1 MSWSEKSLDQLGFVS
16 RGRSRHRPRDA
27 AHLYGGQYPFV
38 QTGDVK
44 HAGLYLT
51 DYCQTYSEEG
61 LAQSKLWPVGTLC
74 ITIAANIADTSI
86 LAIDACSPDS
96 VIGFIPDPEKADA
109 RFVKYLFDAVL
120 KLQYRQFTQGAA
132 QDNLSQA
139 KLLALKFFVPDDVTE
154 QTRIADFIATYDDLI
169 ENNRRRIQLLEESA
183 RLLYQEWFVHLRFP
197 GHEQVKIIDGVPE
210 GWSETEL
217 GTLFS
222 IKHGYAFKGE
232 YFSDEETNKILL
244 TPGNF
249 KVGGGLKLD
258 KKKYYKEDGPI
269 PEDYVLSENDL
280 LITMTDLSKM
290 SDTLGYPMLVPKF
303 EGIKFLHNQRLG
315 LVIPAIENFP
325 KYFVYHLLQ
334 DYRYRA
340 FVVGSATGTSVKHTA
355 PKKISGFKICI
366 PNVSSNLIT
375 VFNEYSA
382 NIYRQISMLTVQNHK
397 LAQARDLLLPKLM
410 SGELTV

>member
-51 DYCQTYSEEG
+51 DYSQTYSEEG

-86 LAIDACSPDS
+86 LAIDACFPDS
-96 VIGFIPDPEKADA
+96 VIGFIPDPDKADA

-139 KLLALKFFVPDDVTE
+139 KLLALKFLVPDDVLE

-197 GHEQVKIIDGVPE
+197 GHEQVRITDGVPD
-210 GWSETEL
+210 GWEKKPLTAIAAVNQTSLKKGFDERIEYIDISCVSTH
-217 GTLFS
+217 S
-222 IKHGYAFKGE
+222 ISDTTWYEFAEAPGRARRIVKHCDILWSCVRPNRRSHVLVWEPHDRLIASTGFAVISATQVSPFFLYQ
-232 YFSDEETNKILL
+232 SLITN
-244 TPGNF
+244 
-249 KVGGGLKLD
+249 
-258 KKKYYKEDGPI
+258 
-269 PEDYVLSENDL
+269 DYV
-280 LITMTDLSKM
+280 
-290 SDTLGYPMLVPKF
+290 GYLTNRAGGAAYPAVTAKVFEESLVLVPNRK
-303 EGIKFLHNQRLG
+303 L
-315 LVIPAIENFP
+315 IEQ
-325 KYFVYHLLQ
+325 YDDQ
-334 DYRYRA
+334 
-340 FVVGSATGTSVKHTA
+340 VKDTYA
-355 PKKISGFKICI
+355 
-366 PNVSSNLIT
+366 
-375 VFNEYSA
+375 
-382 NIYRQISMLTVQNHK
+382 QINMLRSQNAK

>member
-16 RGRSRHRPRDA
+16 RGKSRHRPRDA

-51 DYCQTYSEEG
+51 DYSQTYSEEG

-86 LAIDACSPDS
+86 LAIDACFPDS
-96 VIGFIPDPEKADA
+96 VIGFIPAPEKADA

-139 KLLALKFFVPDDVTE
+139 KLLALKFLVPDDVIE
-154 QTRIADFIATYDDLI
+154 QTKIADFIATYDDLI

-197 GHEQVKIIDGVPE
+197 GHEQVKITDGLPE
-210 GWSETEL
+210 GWDKTTADKVMDVLSGGTPKTKVPEFWDGEIPFFTPKDAKGLFTYDTEKTITDL
-217 GTLFS
+217 GLSKCNSRLYPKYTVFITARGTVGKLSFAQRPMAMNQS
-222 IKHGYAFKGE
+222 CYALIAKGE
-232 YFSDEETNKILL
+232 ISQEFLYSSLKSSIEQFKARASGAVFDAIVVDTFKNIPFLIPSSSLCDEFTEQVKSVFSQIDN
-244 TPGNF
+244 
-249 KVGGGLKLD
+249 
-258 KKKYYKEDGPI
+258 
-269 PEDYVLSENDL
+269 LS
-280 LITMTDLSKM
+280 I
-290 SDTLGYPMLVPKF
+290 
-303 EGIKFLHNQRLG
+303 
-315 LVIPAIENFP
+315 
-325 KYFVYHLLQ
+325 
-334 DYRYRA
+334 
-340 FVVGSATGTSVKHTA
+340 
-355 PKKISGFKICI
+355 
-366 PNVSSNLIT
+366 
-375 VFNEYSA
+375 
-382 NIYRQISMLTVQNHK
+382 QNMK

>member
-51 DYCQTYSEEG
+51 DYSQTYSEEG

-86 LAIDACSPDS
+86 LAIDACFPDS

-139 KLLALKFFVPDDVTE
+139 KLLALKFLVPDDVTE
-154 QTRIADFIATYDDLI
+154 QMRIADSIATYDDLI

-197 GHEQVKIIDGVPE
+197 GHEQVKITDGVPE
-210 GWSETEL
+210 GWER
-217 GTLFS
+217 
-222 IKHGYAFKGE
+222 A
-232 YFSDEETNKILL
+232 
-244 TPGNF
+244 
-249 KVGGGLKLD
+249 KVRD
-258 KKKYYKEDGPI
+258 
-269 PEDYVLSENDL
+269 
-280 LITMTDLSKM
+280 
-290 SDTLGYPMLVPKF
+290 
-303 EGIKFLHNQRLG
+303 LG
-315 LVIPAIENFP
+315 LVITGKTPSTKDSANFGDYLPFIKTPDMHDSSIVLSPSEYLSEKGANSQKNKTLPPNSVLVACIGAKLGVVSLNAFECQTNQQINAVVPKDKFLTYYSYFTLKDFRPKLLAI
-325 KYFVYHLLQ
+325 
-334 DYRYRA
+334 
-340 FVVGSATGTSVKHTA
+340 GGGATM
-355 PKKISGFKICI
+355 
-366 PNVSSNLIT
+366 PNVNKAKFESMYVIIPSNSLLDEFQDFCEP
-375 VFNEYSA
+375 VFN
-382 NIYRQISMLTVQNHK
+382 QIKTLLLKNSK
-397 LAQARDLLLPKLM
+397 LSQARDLQLPKLM

>member
-51 DYCQTYSEEG
+51 DYSQTYSEEG

-86 LAIDACSPDS
+86 LAIDACFPDS

-139 KLLALKFFVPDDVTE
+139 KLLALKFLVPDDVIE
-154 QTRIADFIATYDDLI
+154 QTRIADFIATYDGLI
-169 ENNRRRIQLLEESA
+169 ENNHRRIQLLEESA

-197 GHEQVKIIDGVPE
+197 GHEQVKITDGVPE
-210 GWSETEL
+210 GWESTLLPDVIDVNPRTPAEKGKEIWYVPMSSLSESAMTANTADFERR
-217 GTLFS
+217 TNHTN
-222 IKHGYAFKGE
+222 IKFKKNDVLVARITPCLENGKTGYA
-232 YFSDEETNKILL
+232 YFLAEDEVACGSTEFI
-244 TPGNF
+244 
-249 KVGGGLKLD
+249 
-258 KKKYYKEDGPI
+258 
-269 PEDYVLSENDL
+269 VLRGKRVPSE
-280 LITMTDLSKM
+280 
-290 SDTLGYPMLVPKF
+290 
-303 EGIKFLHNQRLG
+303 
-315 LVIPAIENFP
+315 
-325 KYFVYHLLQ
+325 FVYCLARS
-334 DYRYRA
+334 YPFRENA
-340 FVVGSATGTSVKHTA
+340 IKSMTGS
-355 PKKISGFKICI
+355 SG
-366 PNVSSNLIT
+366 
-375 VFNEYSA
+375 
-382 NIYRQISMLTVQNHK
+382 RQRVQNSCFDKYAVPLPPKRILDEFVQIVQNNFGQIRNLMEQNAK